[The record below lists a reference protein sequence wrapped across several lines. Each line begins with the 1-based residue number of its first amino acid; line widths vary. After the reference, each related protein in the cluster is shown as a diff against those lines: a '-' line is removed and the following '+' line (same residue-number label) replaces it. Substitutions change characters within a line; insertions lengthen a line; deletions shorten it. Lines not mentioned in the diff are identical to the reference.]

1 MMSVVDWGPT
11 FTGPPQKSLVEPLH
25 SLAVHFERSAGKDVK
40 QKHKPSCDIKKMDK
54 FILTKDS
61 SSVSVVN
68 VSSYYV
74 YMMNGRMMN
83 LSKPVWSACCLYIKF
98 IGDIVSGPG
107 TKKEF
112 YRESVDGTVSTIFYT
127 PPYVVRTVKLGS
139 AGRDKITCIDPVA
152 SCKKNV
158 SAHVLIQVY
167 GYDMI

>member
-1 MMSVVDWGPT
+1 MMSVVDWDPT
-11 FTGPPQKSLVEPLH
+11 STDPPQKSLVEPLH

-54 FILTKDS
+54 FILTEDS

>member
-1 MMSVVDWGPT
+1 
-11 FTGPPQKSLVEPLH
+11 
-25 SLAVHFERSAGKDVK
+25 
-40 QKHKPSCDIKKMDK
+40 MDK

-98 IGDIVSGPG
+98 IGDIFSGPG

-112 YRESVDGTVSTIFYT
+112 YRESVDGAASTIFYT

>member
-1 MMSVVDWGPT
+1 MMSVVDWDPT
-11 FTGPPQKSLVEPLH
+11 STDPPQKSLVEPLH